1 MNLHLNVTQDIG
13 HGVTVI
19 FICFI
24 VVGVAVLLDLY
35 TGIKAAKTTGEPIRS
50 HILRRTVTKIIE
62 YWLVVVF
69 GVLIDLLGLTFTW
82 YKLPYAAVL
91 ITFAVMIIEGRS
103 LFENL
108 QRAKS
113 HAAKIDDVVGE
124 VLPDILQ
131 EIIDAKT
138 SKTAM
143 KVWEKAQ
150 KEAKDE
156 QNGDN

>member
-1 MNLHLNVTQDIG
+1 MNLHLNVTQDIW

-19 FICFI
+19 FLCFVI
-24 VVGVAVLLDLY
+24 TGVAVLLDLY
-35 TGIKAAKTTGEPIRS
+35 TGIKAAKKTGEAIRS
-50 HILRRTVTKIIE
+50 HVLRKTITKIIE
-62 YWLVVVF
+62 YWFVIVF
-69 GVLIDLLGLTFTW
+69 GVLIDLLGLSFPW
-82 YKLPYAAVL
+82 YTIPYAAIL
-91 ITFAVMIIEGRS
+91 ITFAVLVIEGRS

-150 KEAKDE
+150 KEAKD
-156 QNGDN
+156 DKK